1 MPRRTG
7 AENSVPAMRG
17 AFPENE
23 KRIQKMTSK
32 KVSLK
37 KYPNRRLYNTENSSY
52 VTLSDVADMIQEGR
66 QVEVTDQ
73 KTEQDVTAFILTQV
87 IMEQTRRNNKLLPV
101 SLLHLIIRSG
111 ENVLQ
116 DFFENYLEQS
126 LVNYLNYKKNMQEQ
140 FRFCLELGI
149 DLSGMTE
156 KTLSDLSSFPAY
168 SAKKNTEKSSPDAN
182 NGNEDLNPAV

>member
-1 MPRRTG
+1 
-7 AENSVPAMRG
+7 
-17 AFPENE
+17 
-23 KRIQKMTSK
+23 MTSK

>member
-1 MPRRTG
+1 
-7 AENSVPAMRG
+7 
-17 AFPENE
+17 
-23 KRIQKMTSK
+23 MTSK

-168 SAKKNTEKSSPDAN
+168 SAKKNTGKSSPDAN
-182 NGNEDLNPAV
+182 SANEDLNPAM